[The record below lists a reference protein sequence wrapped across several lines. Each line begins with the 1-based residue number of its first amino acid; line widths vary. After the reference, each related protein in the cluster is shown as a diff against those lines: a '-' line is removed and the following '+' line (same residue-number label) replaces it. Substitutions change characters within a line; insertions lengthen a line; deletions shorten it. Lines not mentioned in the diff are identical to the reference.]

1 MALVISALRIVTTP
15 QFRAEVVRTLADV
28 EHTQIVAALHQTGW
42 RVRGSVAYPLPPSPA
57 SRRSDSGAPL
67 STAPLPAYRSHS
79 DLRRCARSCRIPSSD
94 MSRNTNKDAGGDRQ
108 VLDGPWEN
116 KGNAKTATK
125 AYCGSGKAG

>member
-1 MALVISALRIVTTP
+1 VALVISALRIVTTH

-42 RVRGSVAYPLPPSPA
+42 HVRGSVAHPHPPSPA

-67 STAPLPAYRSHS
+67 STAPPLICRSHFDS
-79 DLRRCARSCRIPSSD
+79 RRCARSCRIPSSE
-94 MSRNTNKDAGGDRQ
+94 MSRNTNKDAGGDRP
-108 VLDGPWEN
+108 VLDGHWKN
-116 KGNAKTATK
+116 KGDAKTAAK